1 MKCNFGIL
9 HVPKSRSTPQ
19 NHHKKQQGKQTNTNT
34 KLQKVNNIQWDMANT
49 TTNKRRKQRT
59 ENEKQTRG
67 NRGGESVNSS
77 GMQPV
82 LASLLLQHSLPH
94 LVQHPEVS
102 ADKMLKMYLPQKRR
116 DATLQAA
123 GNRQQ
128 AASGNCNVDVAS
140 RRVATAALCSLLVP
154 LMDLQHFEWFIS
166 HVDEMDSNGP
176 HFDVYCSSGKGSGSS
191 NSNRNNNSNNNCP
204 RHVLCA
210 CAALQLCRDDDDRA
224 QKDAAFI

>member
-1 MKCNFGIL
+1 M
-9 HVPKSRSTPQ
+9 PKSRSTPQ
-19 NHHKKQQGKQTNTNT
+19 NHHKKQQQRRAKLTNTNT

-49 TTNKRRKQRT
+49 TTNKGENRKRKTKSRQRD
-59 ENEKQTRG
+59 KDRG
-67 NRGGESVNSS
+67 RVRGS

-123 GNRQQ
+123 GSKRQLQ
-128 AASGNCNVDVAS
+128 RR

-154 LMDLQHFEWFIS
+154 LMDLQHFE
-166 HVDEMDSNGP
+166 
-176 HFDVYCSSGKGSGSS
+176 
-191 NSNRNNNSNNNCP
+191 
-204 RHVLCA
+204 
-210 CAALQLCRDDDDRA
+210 
-224 QKDAAFI
+224 

>member
-19 NHHKKQQGKQTNTNT
+19 NHHKKQQQKQQGKQTNTNT

-59 ENEKQTRG
+59 ENEKQTKG

-154 LMDLQHFEWFIS
+154 LMDLQHFE
-166 HVDEMDSNGP
+166 
-176 HFDVYCSSGKGSGSS
+176 
-191 NSNRNNNSNNNCP
+191 
-204 RHVLCA
+204 
-210 CAALQLCRDDDDRA
+210 
-224 QKDAAFI
+224 

>member
-19 NHHKKQQGKQTNTNT
+19 NHHKKQQQRRAKLTNTNT

-49 TTNKRRKQRT
+49 TTNKGENRKRKTESRQRD
-59 ENEKQTRG
+59 KDRG
-67 NRGGESVNSS
+67 RGRGS

-116 DATLQAA
+116 DATLQTASS
-123 GNRQQ
+123 RQQ
-128 AASGNCNVDVAS
+128 AATATSTS
-140 RRVATAALCSLLVP
+140 RRDGCSLLIAGA
-154 LMDLQHFEWFIS
+154 L
-166 HVDEMDSNGP
+166 NG
-176 HFDVYCSSGKGSGSS
+176 S
-191 NSNRNNNSNNNCP
+191 
-204 RHVLCA
+204 
-210 CAALQLCRDDDDRA
+210 AAL
-224 QKDAAFI
+224 

>member
-19 NHHKKQQGKQTNTNT
+19 NHHKKQQQKQQGKQTNTNT

-49 TTNKRRKQRT
+49 STNKRRKQRT
-59 ENEKQTRG
+59 ENEKQTKG
-67 NRGGESVNSS
+67 NRGRESFASS

-123 GNRQQ
+123 GSRQRT
-128 AASGNCNVDVAS
+128 ASGNCNVAS
-140 RRVATAALCSLLVP
+140 RRDGCSLLIAGA
-154 LMDLQHFEWFIS
+154 L
-166 HVDEMDSNGP
+166 NG
-176 HFDVYCSSGKGSGSS
+176 S
-191 NSNRNNNSNNNCP
+191 
-204 RHVLCA
+204 
-210 CAALQLCRDDDDRA
+210 AAL
-224 QKDAAFI
+224 

>member
-59 ENEKQTRG
+59 ENEKQTKG

-123 GNRQQ
+123 GSRQRRR
-128 AASGNCNVDVAS
+128 SVAS
-140 RRVATAALCSLLVP
+140 RRDGCSLLIAGA
-154 LMDLQHFEWFIS
+154 L
-166 HVDEMDSNGP
+166 NG
-176 HFDVYCSSGKGSGSS
+176 S
-191 NSNRNNNSNNNCP
+191 
-204 RHVLCA
+204 
-210 CAALQLCRDDDDRA
+210 AAL
-224 QKDAAFI
+224 

>member
-19 NHHKKQQGKQTNTNT
+19 NHHKKQQLKQRGKQTNTNT

-59 ENEKQTRG
+59 ENEKQTKG

-123 GNRQQ
+123 GNKQQ
-128 AASGNCNVDVAS
+128 AAGSKPQLQRRRSVAS
-140 RRVATAALCSLLVP
+140 RRDGCSLLIAGA
-154 LMDLQHFEWFIS
+154 L
-166 HVDEMDSNGP
+166 NG
-176 HFDVYCSSGKGSGSS
+176 S
-191 NSNRNNNSNNNCP
+191 
-204 RHVLCA
+204 
-210 CAALQLCRDDDDRA
+210 AAL
-224 QKDAAFI
+224 